1 MTLDFVQFLQMNFK
15 FEPAQSSAR
24 YEQLNKRASSP
35 KI

>member
-15 FEPAQSSAR
+15 SKPAQSSAR
-24 YEQLNKRASSP
+24 YEQFKKRASSP